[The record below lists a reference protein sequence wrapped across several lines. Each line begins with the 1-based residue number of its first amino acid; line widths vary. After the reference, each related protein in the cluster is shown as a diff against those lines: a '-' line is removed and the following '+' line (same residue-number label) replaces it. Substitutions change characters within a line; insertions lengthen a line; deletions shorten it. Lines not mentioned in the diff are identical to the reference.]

1 MKINLPSSSTDDVQV
16 NIVPLIDV
24 IFCILTF
31 FLLASLQF
39 TRREA
44 INIDLP
50 RADSGTQVQKNSP
63 SGVGV
68 TEGRQIVPFNIDAV
82 GQAYIGQE
90 PRPVQREQIQEA
102 FKNYLQQDPN
112 AVLALGINSKA
123 SYNEVIQ
130 IMDLWRQ
137 LGGRSVSFIT
147 QPTASTGTTNTNTTT
162 PTPGVPIPNLPTN
175 PGLAPT
181 APIPNTAPLPPTNP
195 QPNLNLGIPIAPAP
209 LPAQPQPGAIA
220 PANPVTTP
228 ANP

>member
-39 TRREA
+39 TRREV

-50 RADSGTQVQKNSP
+50 KAETGTPVAKNNQAAASVP
-63 SGVGV
+63 GA
-68 TEGRQIVPFNIDAV
+68 RQIVPFSIDAV
-82 GQAYIGQE
+82 GQTYVGQE
-90 PRPVQREQIQEA
+90 ARPVQREQIQEA

-112 AVLALGINSKA
+112 AVLALSINSKA

-137 LGGRSVSFIT
+137 LGGRSVSFVT
-147 QPTASTGTTNTNTTT
+147 QPTSGTVTPPATGGI
-162 PTPGVPIPNLPTN
+162 PVPNLPTN
-175 PGLAPT
+175 PGLTP
-181 APIPNTAPLPPTNP
+181 TAPLPPNTLPLPTNP
-195 QPNLNLGIPIAPAP
+195 QPNLNLGVPPAP
-209 LPAQPQPGAIA
+209 QNAPGQTQPGATA
-220 PANPVTTP
+220 PANP
-228 ANP
+228 